1 MTSKKRRHLARRLKA
16 LADIGNWF
24 EPAIDGYLRLAS
36 RTIYRGYRPVDALPA
51 PNPDV
56 VEILWP
62 SGRAPGEASSWLR
75 QVERTLSTRYP
86 FSYSD
91 IDQPY
96 NDILIFHLR
105 TADGLT
111 RVAVDVTDYVT
122 RIEQDCLEEV
132 DVYYKL
138 QFANV
143 GYDSPKVLPGNF
155 LPLNLSLY
163 SFIPALRASSL
174 NQKSKSIDVYGRF
187 GERFGVETRARAM
200 SLLKGQS
207 QFQFT
212 GDLVRVSYARY
223 LREMC
228 RSKICIDLPGNGPLC
243 FRLVEYLATGCCVI
257 AYPHNARFTTPLRDR
272 EEIIYC
278 REDMSDLVDLCVEY
292 LQRPDERARIGANA
306 ARFFDR
312 HIDITRLSDYYVGAA
327 SRGSH

>member
-62 SGRAPGEASSWLR
+62 SGRAPGQASSWLR

-174 NQKSKSIDVYGRF
+174 NHKSKSID
-187 GERFGVETRARAM
+187 
-200 SLLKGQS
+200 
-207 QFQFT
+207 
-212 GDLVRVSYARY
+212 
-223 LREMC
+223 
-228 RSKICIDLPGNGPLC
+228 
-243 FRLVEYLATGCCVI
+243 
-257 AYPHNARFTTPLRDR
+257 
-272 EEIIYC
+272 
-278 REDMSDLVDLCVEY
+278 
-292 LQRPDERARIGANA
+292 
-306 ARFFDR
+306 
-312 HIDITRLSDYYVGAA
+312 
-327 SRGSH
+327 